1 MQTVGSSNRDERGG
15 AAAEPPPTRL
25 PRLGASCL
33 HSREACCSVS
43 LSACRSRRAEKTMSS
58 VSGDEEAEINVDSD
72 SNDGSCGGAS
82 DGAGSDSAPPSL
94 LSSSKEQTKL
104 PFSISRLLGADFD
117 SKASSKLADAAWD
130 VAGYEAQLFGQ
141 RMPPGLLQHGLHY
154 AAPGGAIIRVPAHRP
169 PSSAAPTSLTG
180 SPYPW
185 LANIDPH
192 LQRSAAFASH
202 LVKERLTGWSFFL
215 FYGCF
220 SS

>member
-1 MQTVGSSNRDERGG
+1 VFLCPR
-15 AAAEPPPTRL
+15 AAADAPKM
-25 PRLGASCL
+25 S
-33 HSREACCSVS
+33 
-43 LSACRSRRAEKTMSS
+43 SS
-58 VSGDEEAEINVDSD
+58 VSGDEEINVDSD
-72 SNDGSCGGAS
+72 SVSGAS

-94 LSSSKEQTKL
+94 LTSSHQEQSTKL

-130 VAGYEAQLFGQ
+130 AATYEAGLFGAP
-141 RMPPGLLQHGLHY
+141 RGLPLLQHGLHY

-169 PSSAAPTSLTG
+169 PSSAPQPGANLAA

-202 LVKERLTGWSFFL
+202 LVKERLTGWTFFTFTYFFFL
-215 FYGCF
+215 LSRIVQSVWKYCMIINLKESGMQTFA
-220 SS
+220 SII